1 MAFQDEDEVGGKMSD
16 KKFEGDPL
24 DYTSLFVE
32 ARRAREAEKNL
43 DAALSLAHSGIEKL
57 EAENAN
63 LHAALN
69 TFKQKSFERGVEN
82 AELKKQLTNFLEKY
96 HPQDIDAKMG
106 KLEAE
111 KATYADSYDLLA
123 KQGIELQKENAE
135 LKKLVKLQNGEIRY
149 LNLEKR

>member
-57 EAENAN
+57 EAE
-63 LHAALN
+63 
-69 TFKQKSFERGVEN
+69 
-82 AELKKQLTNFLEKY
+82 
-96 HPQDIDAKMG
+96 
-106 KLEAE
+106 

-123 KQGIELQKENAE
+123 KQGIELQKENSA
-135 LKKLVKLQNGEIRY
+135 LKKQIKTLRSRDIRT
-149 LNLEKR
+149 